1 MQSMC
6 HVIMLFANANDN
18 DYCLDAQASYKV
30 IVKGYIK
37 CQTRVINGHRVT
49 RLNQWMRSIIVR
61 LLDASC
67 VLIEQCQVIYEE
79 VESVKQAEGM
89 LNNLFSLHLAC
100 TMQANI
106 ILIVSTIDTQL
117 NTNTNNNHYHYTINS
132 VLNTNLSD
140 NDNRYRLITCLC
152 LHSAQMRII
161 PI

>member
-1 MQSMC
+1 
-6 HVIMLFANANDN
+6 
-18 DYCLDAQASYKV
+18 
-30 IVKGYIK
+30 
-37 CQTRVINGHRVT
+37 
-49 RLNQWMRSIIVR
+49 
-61 LLDASC
+61 
-67 VLIEQCQVIYEE
+67 
-79 VESVKQAEGM
+79 M